1 MNENITIL
9 GLDDFDSKEKNKI
22 IDYTNKYSE
31 KIFRDVKGLL
41 ILHCKKHDKEGKRVK
56 YSLHVKIETP
66 TISIRVKDD
75 DWILAT
81 ALNKVFNKVE
91 NRAQHKFKTE
101 GRKKIKNE
109 QL

>member
-1 MNENITIL
+1 MYENITIL
-9 GLDDFDSKEKNKI
+9 GLEDFDSKEKRKI
-22 IDYTNKYSE
+22 VDYTNKYSE
-31 KIFRDVKGLL
+31 KFFRDVKGLM

-66 TISIRVKDD
+66 ATLISVKDD

-91 NRAQHKFKTE
+91 NRIQHKFKTE
-101 GRKKIKNE
+101 GHYANKK
-109 QL
+109 